1 MIQEIIAKLREL
13 GEIGEAVRIEKS
25 LGGQESDI
33 FILSSDTKDSPLRL
47 YVKVVKE
54 DNFRAGT
61 LTARLHAEYCCLK
74 ETYEYFRH
82 SSLHGAVRPV
92 AFFPHWRAIVTA
104 ESPGILLK
112 PLVMSYTRLLSMKDI
127 EPLKRIAFLC
137 GKWLWDFH
145 HHVRAETSFEMEE
158 ISLYVSRRLGM
169 LEGAGLMDCDL
180 GMGLRNNL
188 ERMQKRGAQALPRV
202 LLHNDFIPGNIL
214 ADGEK
219 ICVLDFSWVG
229 KGVAYFDI
237 VSFWL
242 ELQKLGEAP
251 QHSRDKIAALQKA
264 FLEGYGGISDRSV
277 EFKCFELLHRVNSLA
292 DLCRGRQKMAWLPR
306 IMAEYEIR
314 NHRRWL
320 AGFRRERL

>member
-1 MIQEIIAKLREL
+1 MIQEIIDKLREL
-13 GEIGEAVRIEKS
+13 GKVGEAVRIEKS

-33 FILSSDTKDSPLRL
+33 FVLSSDAEEKPLRL

-61 LTARLHAEYCCLK
+61 LKARLHAEYSCLQ

-92 AFFPHWRAIVTA
+92 AFFPQWRSIVTA

-112 PLVMSYTRLLSMKDI
+112 PLVMSYTRLLSMRDI
-127 EPLKRIAFLC
+127 KPLKRVVFLC
-137 GKWLWDFH
+137 GKWLRDFH

-158 ISLYVSRRLGM
+158 ISLYVSRRLAM
-169 LEGAGLMDCDL
+169 LEGAGLMNRDL
-180 GMGLRNNL
+180 APVLRNTL
-188 ERMQKRGAQALPRV
+188 ERMQKRGPQTLPRV

-229 KGVAYFDI
+229 RGVAYFDI

-251 QHSRDKIAALQKA
+251 QHSRDRISTLQKA
-264 FLEGYGGISDRSV
+264 FLEGYGEISDRSV

-292 DLCRGRQKMAWLPR
+292 DLCRGRQKMAWLHR

-320 AGFRRERL
+320 AEFPREPL